1 MVLAEGYPTFDQPT
15 DVEMCKL
22 ECALRGSLELLSSI
36 SSRSSFAYTIF
47 FIGFVVTQSAAAGT
61 LDDVRS
67 RGKLIC
73 GVSEGLP
80 GFSEK
85 DGSGVWHGF
94 DVDFCKAVAAAVL
107 GDTGKVEYVP
117 LSATIRFDALTD
129 RRIDLLSRNST
140 WTMSRD
146 LELGIEFAGVS
157 YFDGQGFLVPTLFGA
172 TSALQLN
179 GARICVASGTTSEQ
193 NAAEFFQNKN
203 LKVSFLRFDKWA
215 DARAAYALEKCDVFT
230 GDRSALAAE
239 RSLLPTPQDHVI
251 LRDVISK
258 EPLGPATRKDDPKW
272 TGLVRWTLF
281 ALINAEELGLSSRSV
296 VTTHRQLAMELAAP
310 ATRALGLSG
319 DWLINVIAGVGN
331 YGEIFERNLGQ
342 DTPLEL
348 SRGMNALWKEG
359 GLLYAPP
366 MQ

>member
-1 MVLAEGYPTFDQPT
+1 MQNSQLPRFCRLTFNPILLTQT
-15 DVEMCKL
+15 LNRLFVV
-22 ECALRGSLELLSSI
+22 CAVV
-36 SSRSSFAYTIF
+36 AF
-47 FIGFVVTQSAAAGT
+47 FIESFVVTLKAAAGT

-67 RGKLIC
+67 RDKLIC

-85 DGSGVWHGF
+85 DGSGAWRGF

-107 GDTGKVEYVP
+107 GDTGKIEYVP
-117 LSATIRFDALTD
+117 LSADVRFSALTD

-146 LELGIEFAGVS
+146 LELRIEFAGIS
-157 YFDGQGFLVPTLFGA
+157 YFDGQGFLIPTLFGA
-172 TSALQLN
+172 TSPLQLD
-179 GARICVASGTTSEQ
+179 GAKICVVSGTTSEQ
-193 NAAEFFQNKN
+193 NAADFFQNKK
-203 LKVSFLRFDKWA
+203 LKVSFLRFTERS
-215 DARAAYALEKCDVFT
+215 DARAAYAAEKCDVFT

-239 RSLLPTPQDHVI
+239 RSLLPIPQNHII

-258 EPLGPATRKDDPKW
+258 EPLGPVTREDDPKW

-281 ALINAEELGLSSRSV
+281 ALINAEELGLDAKSIAASQ
-296 VTTHRQLAMELAAP
+296 RQQAIALGAP
-310 ATRALGLSG
+310 ATKSLGLAS
-319 DWLINVIAGVGN
+319 DWLVKVIGSVGN

-342 DTPLEL
+342 DTPLDL
-348 SRGMNALWKEG
+348 SRGMNALWTQG